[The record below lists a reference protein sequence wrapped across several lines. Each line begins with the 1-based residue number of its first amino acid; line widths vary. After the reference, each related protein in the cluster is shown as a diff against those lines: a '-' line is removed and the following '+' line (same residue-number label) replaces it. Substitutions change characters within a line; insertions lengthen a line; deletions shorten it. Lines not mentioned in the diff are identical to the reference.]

1 MSILL
6 KIIKLPL
13 KIIAMPAALCLLI
26 CHLAC
31 ALLIGISSFF
41 TNLASSLFLFG
52 AAIEWIA
59 GAPDVMAY
67 QCLGLGLFLMIAPHL
82 ANWFIGKVANL
93 LYLVIG
99 FISC

>member
-13 KIIAMPAALCLLI
+13 KVIAMPTALCLLI

-31 ALLIGISSFF
+31 ALLIGIGSFF

-67 QCLGLGLFLMIAPHL
+67 QCLGLGLFFLIAPHV
-82 ANWFIGKVANL
+82 ANWLIDKAAGL
-93 LYLVIG
+93 LYWVLS
-99 FISC
+99 FISQ